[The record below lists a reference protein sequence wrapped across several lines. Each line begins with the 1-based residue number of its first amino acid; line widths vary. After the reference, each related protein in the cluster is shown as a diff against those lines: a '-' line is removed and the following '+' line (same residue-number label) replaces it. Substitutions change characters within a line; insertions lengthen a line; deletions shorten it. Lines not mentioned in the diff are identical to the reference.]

1 MILDIR
7 EQMEIILVKD
17 WGLIITVGIQMTNQ
31 MELGAIQWTL
41 LNDGNTVH
49 VLELLQL
56 QQLLKLQLKF
66 QQLLLNAKILASIVN
81 IGHKLENV
89 RKIQLI

>member
-1 MILDIR
+1 
-7 EQMEIILVKD
+7 
-17 WGLIITVGIQMTNQ
+17 MTNQ

-49 VLELLQL
+49 ALELLQP
-56 QQLLKLQLKF
+56 QQLLKLQLEL

-81 IGHKLENV
+81 IGHKLENA